1 MNLRLR
7 QERIKR
13 GWTQTFVAD
22 QAGLS
27 TSAIQMLET
36 GQRDPSYPV
45 LVKLENLFGL
55 SHRQL
60 FADTE
65 VAPEAAGGEK

>member
-1 MNLRLR
+1 MTKKMR
-7 QERIKR
+7 QERQKR
-13 GWTQTFVAD
+13 GWTQLAVAD
-22 QAGLS
+22 SVGIS
-27 TSAIQMLET
+27 REAIQQLET
-36 GQRDPSYPV
+36 GATKPSYDV

-65 VAPEAAGGEK
+65 TPENGGD

>member
-1 MNLRLR
+1 MNTRMR
-7 QERIKR
+7 QERIEK
-13 GWTQTFVAD
+13 GWTQLFVAE
-22 QAGLS
+22 QVGLS
-27 TSAIQMLET
+27 LTAVQKMET
-36 GQRDPSYPV
+36 GQRNPSYPV

-65 VAPEAAGGEK
+65 TPKNGGD